1 MRAILAAS
9 LFAVA
14 ATSAAAPRA
23 EKVSWT
29 DAGKDFDGYLVWD
42 DATDTK
48 RPGVLMVPNWWGV
61 NDAAIEKAKT
71 IAGDDYV
78 ILLVDMYGREPRP
91 TNAGE
96 AGKAAGAVFAAGDAP
111 RTRSAAALQV
121 LRNAG
126 DRTPVDTDN
135 IGAIGFCFGG
145 AIVLELL
152 RSGAQI
158 DGAATFHASLDSKQP
173 ATAGA
178 IKSPLLVMNG
188 AADTFVSH
196 ETIDGFQKEMA
207 DAGADWQF
215 VNFGGAKHCF
225 AEPDEH
231 GQVPGCEYH
240 EPSYRRSMA
249 MMRGF
254 FAERFGAE

>member
-1 MRAILAAS
+1 MRTLLAFCLLSLAS
-9 LFAVA
+9 L
-14 ATSAAAPRA
+14 ATAAPRA
-23 EKVSWT
+23 EKVSWQ
-29 DAGKDFDGYLVWD
+29 DGGKDFDGYLVWD
-42 DATDTK
+42 DATDAK

-61 NDAAIEKAKT
+61 NDVAIDKAKT

-91 TNAGE
+91 TNAAE
-96 AGKAAGAVFAAGDAP
+96 AGKAAGAVYAAGDAP
-111 RTRSAAALQV
+111 RTRSAAALAV
-121 LRNAG
+121 LRGAG
-126 DRTPVDTDN
+126 DKAPVDTDR

-152 RSGAQI
+152 RSGAEL
-158 DGAATFHASLDSKQP
+158 DGAATFHASLDTGKP

-188 AADTFVSH
+188 AADGFVPKESV
-196 ETIDGFQKEMA
+196 DGFQKEMA

-215 VNFGGAKHCF
+215 VNFGGARHCF

-240 EPSYRRSMA
+240 EPSYKRSMA

-254 FAERFGAE
+254 FAERFAQ

>member
-1 MRAILAAS
+1 MRAFLAAS
-9 LFAVA
+9 LLAL
-14 ATSAAAPRA
+14 ATTATAAPRA

-42 DATDTK
+42 DATDAK

-91 TNAGE
+91 TNAAE
-96 AGKAAGAVFAAGDAP
+96 AGKAAGAVYAAGDAP
-111 RTRSAAALQV
+111 RTRSAAALAV
-121 LRNAG
+121 LRGAG
-126 DRTPVDTDN
+126 EQAPVDTDR

-145 AIVLELL
+145 AVVLELL
-152 RSGAQI
+152 RSGAEL
-158 DGAATFHASLDSKQP
+158 DGAATFHASLDSSKP

-178 IKSPLLVMNG
+178 IRTPLLVMNG
-188 AADTFVSH
+188 AADGFVSH
-196 ETIDGFQKEMA
+196 ESVDGFQKEMA

-225 AEPDEH
+225 AEPD
-231 GQVPGCEYH
+231 
-240 EPSYRRSMA
+240 
-249 MMRGF
+249 
-254 FAERFGAE
+254 